1 MSRVNKMSFCSSFR
15 VQSRYTL
22 RLALPMIMG
31 QLGQLFLSIVDTI
44 MVGRVGVEALAG
56 VSFGGGIILFFLIIG
71 MGLCSGVH
79 VFVAHSKAASR
90 NEHTAEVLKHG
101 VWIVLAYTVPLALL
115 IQFGINFLDY
125 FGQPKEVLVH
135 AKPYAIFMA
144 WAIVPALVFRC
155 FRNYSEAR
163 HFPWPPFWAT
173 LLAIILN
180 VFFNWILIFG
190 NCGFPAMG
198 AAGAGLGTLLAS
210 SISMTTLVIYVLR
223 SSIFQIHWTIR
234 SFFHLQK
241 HLFWK
246 MSNIGVYT
254 LTQIAFE
261 YGFFTMS
268 TIMMGWLGA
277 VELAAQQVA
286 TSYTSFLFMVPLSM
300 AFATTIRV
308 GKSVSE
314 EKYLTARHIGFGSMC
329 LGAFFMAICAAFTFT
344 FRHAIPHLFVVDES
358 VIHLVAQLLLMAAI
372 FQIWDGVQTVAMGAL
387 RGIPDMNIPLIIA
400 IVCYWII
407 GIPVGYLCGFILGF
421 GAIGIWIGM
430 ITGIALAAVF
440 LTWRFNWVSRLTPN
454 TSNLD

>member
-1 MSRVNKMSFCSSFR
+1 MEELNKESFSSTFR
-15 VQSRYTL
+15 HESYFTL

-31 QLGQLFLSIVDTI
+31 QLGQLLLQIIDTI

-56 VSFGGGIILFFLIIG
+56 VSFGGGIVLFFLIIG

-79 VFVAHSKAASR
+79 VFVAHSKAESR

-101 VWIVLAYTVPLALL
+101 LWLVLAYTIPLALL
-115 IQFGINFLDY
+115 VQFGINFLDY
-125 FGQPKEVLVH
+125 FGQPEEVLVH

-144 WAIVPALVFRC
+144 WAIVPALVFRS

-163 HFPWPPFWAT
+163 HHPWVPFWAT

-190 NCGFPAMG
+190 NWGFPAMG

-210 SISMTTLVIYVLR
+210 SITMLILIVYILR
-223 SSIFQIHWTIR
+223 SSLFQIRWTIR
-234 SFFHLQK
+234 SFFKLQK
-241 HLFWK
+241 SLFLK
-246 MSNIGVYT
+246 MVNIGVHT

-277 VELAAQQVA
+277 IELAAQQVA
-286 TSYTSFLFMVPLSM
+286 TSYTSFLFMVPLSI

-308 GKSVSE
+308 GKAESE
-314 EKYLTARHIGFGSMC
+314 EKKLTARYIGFGSMC
-329 LGAFFMAICAAFTFT
+329 LGGFFMAICAVLTFT
-344 FRHAIPHLFVVDES
+344 FRHEIPHLFVVDEA
-358 VIHLVAQLLLMAAI
+358 VIRLVSQLLLMAAI

-387 RGIPDMNIPLIIA
+387 RGIPDMKIPLIIA
-400 IVCYWII
+400 IVCYWMI
-407 GIPVGYLCGFILGF
+407 GIPVGYIFGFLLGF
-421 GAIGIWIGM
+421 GAKGIWIGM

-440 LTWRFNWVSRLTPN
+440 LTWRFNWVTRYA
-454 TSNLD
+454 SNGPLSQ